1 MLKVTGLHKSYG
13 SEILLDDVSFV
24 LNPGEKAG
32 LVGRNGAGKT
42 TLFKIILGQEEPDE
56 GSVSVPRNYS
66 IGYLSQHMGF
76 AHNTVLDEACSSLP
90 ASEDGVDETYKAKRI
105 LIGLGLDSDTFALSP
120 LSLSGGYQVRLNLAK
135 ALASEPNLLLLDEPT
150 NYLDI
155 LSIRWLKRFL
165 TDWKGELLLIT
176 HDRDFMDSCITH
188 TVGIHRR
195 KVRKVHGPT
204 QRFYS
209 QILQEE
215 EVYEQTRLND
225 EKKRKEVE
233 RFINRFRAQATRAS
247 AVQSRIKALER
258 QGRIERLE
266 DVKELDFEF
275 RPAPFPGKTLM
286 EADGLSFGF
295 GAATPLIKGLS
306 FSVGKRDRI
315 AVIGKN
321 GKGKTTLLNLL
332 ANELAPTGGVIKSNQ
347 GVETGYFGQ
356 TNINR
361 LNLEKTIEEELI
373 SAHPDFSRS
382 AARRACGVMMFEDDN
397 ALKKIDVLSGGER
410 SRVLLAKLLL
420 KPANLLLLDEPTN
433 HLDMESIDSLIE
445 ALTVFE
451 GAVVV
456 VTHSEMMLDAL
467 ATRLIVFDNGRQS
480 LFEGSYR
487 DFLDK
492 VGWEDERGEA
502 RRAPAKAQSQG
513 NKKEARK
520 LRADIVR
527 ERVKALGPLK
537 ARIAELEGGITGLE
551 GEAERASHEL
561 AGASGAGDG
570 QAITRLSKSFH
581 EIRARIDALFDEL
594 EKATLEHDS
603 KAREFDLRLEG
614 IG

>member
-1 MLKVTGLHKSYG
+1 MLKVTGLEKSYG
-13 SEILLDDVSFV
+13 SQDLLDDVSFV

-42 TLFKIILGQEEPDE
+42 TLFRLILGQEEPD
-56 GSVSVPRNYS
+56 GGVISVPRNYRV
-66 IGYLSQHMGF
+66 GYLSQHIGF
-76 AHNTVLDEACSSLP
+76 TQGTVLKEACVSLP
-90 ASEDGVDETYKAKRI
+90 QSEDGVDETYKAKMI
-105 LIGLGLDSDTFALSP
+105 LTGLGLESDTFELDP
-120 LSLSGGYQVRLNLAK
+120 RSLSGGYQVRLNLAK

-165 TDWKGELLLIT
+165 ADWRGELLLIT

-188 TVGIHRR
+188 TIGIHRR

-258 QGRIERLE
+258 EGRLERLE
-266 DVKELDFEF
+266 EVRDLDFEF
-275 RPAPFPGKTLM
+275 RAAPFPGKTLM
-286 EADGLSFGF
+286 DIDSLAFGF
-295 GAATPLIKGLS
+295 ETTPLIKDLS
-306 FSVGKRDRI
+306 FSIGKKDRI

-332 ANELAPTGGVIKSNQ
+332 AGELSPTGGEVRRNQ
-347 GVETGYFGQ
+347 GVKSGYFGQ

-361 LNLEKTIEEELI
+361 LDLKKTIEEELI

-382 AARRACGVMMFEDDN
+382 AARRACGVMMFDDDN

-420 KPANLLLLDEPTN
+420 TPANLLLLDEPTN

-445 ALTVFE
+445 ALTVFD

-456 VTHSEMMLDAL
+456 VTHSEMMIEAL
-467 ATRLIVFDNGRQS
+467 ATKLVVFDGGKQS
-480 LFEGSYR
+480 LFDGTYR
-487 DFLDK
+487 DFLDR
-492 VGWEDERGEA
+492 VGWEDEGPEG
-502 RRAPAKAQSQG
+502 RAASAKAGRQG

-520 LRADIVR
+520 LRAEIVN
-527 ERVKALGPLK
+527 ERVKTLGPLK
-537 ARIAELEGGITGLE
+537 TRISKLEEEITGLE
-551 GEAERASHEL
+551 GDAERVSHEL

-570 QAITRLSKSFH
+570 EAITRLSKSFH
-581 EIRARIDALFDEL
+581 EFRARIDGLFDEL
-594 EKATLEHDS
+594 ERTTLEHDS
-603 KAREFDLRLEG
+603 KAREFESRLEE

>member
-1 MLKVTGLHKSYG
+1 MLKVTGLNKSYG
-13 SEILLDDVSFV
+13 SQDLLDDVSFV

-42 TLFKIILGQEEPDE
+42 TLFRLILGQEKPDG
-56 GSVSVPRNYS
+56 GSISVPRNYRV
-66 IGYLSQHMGF
+66 GYLSQHIGF
-76 AHNTVLDEACSSLP
+76 TEGTVLKEACVSLP
-90 ASEDGVDETYKAKRI
+90 PSEDGVDESYKAKRI
-105 LIGLGLDSDTFALSP
+105 LTGLGLDSDTFELDP
-120 LSLSGGYQVRLNLAK
+120 RSLSGGYQVRLNLAK

-165 TDWKGELLLIT
+165 ADWRGELLLIT

-188 TVGIHRR
+188 TIGIHRR

-258 QGRIERLE
+258 EGRLERLE
-266 DVKELDFEF
+266 EVRELDFEF
-275 RPAPFPGKTLM
+275 SAAPFPGKTLM
-286 EADGLSFGF
+286 NIDSLAFGF
-295 GAATPLIKGLS
+295 DAAPLIKGLS
-306 FSVGKRDRI
+306 FSVGKKDRI

-332 ANELAPTGGVIKSNQ
+332 AGELAPTGGAVSRSQ
-347 GVETGYFGQ
+347 GVKSGYFGQ

-361 LNLEKTIEEELI
+361 LDLKKTIEEELI

-382 AARRACGVMMFEDDN
+382 AARRACGVMMFDDDN

-420 KPANLLLLDEPTN
+420 TPANLLLLDEPTN

-445 ALTVFE
+445 ALTVFD

-456 VTHSEMMLDAL
+456 VTHSEMMLEAL
-467 ATRLIVFDNGRQS
+467 ATKLVVFDGGRQS
-480 LFEGSYR
+480 FFDGTYR
-487 DFLDK
+487 DFLDR
-492 VGWEDERGEA
+492 VGWEDEGLGG
-502 RRAPAKAQSQG
+502 RAASVKAGRQG

-520 LRADIVR
+520 LRAEIVN
-527 ERVKALGPLK
+527 ERVKTLGPLK
-537 ARIAELEGGITGLE
+537 TRITKLEEEITGLE
-551 GEAERASHEL
+551 GDAERVSHEL

-570 QAITRLSKSFH
+570 EAITRFSKSFH
-581 EIRARIDALFDEL
+581 EFRARIDALFDEL
-594 EKATLEHDS
+594 ERATLEHDTR
-603 KAREFDLRLEG
+603 AREFDLRLEG